1 MPGIKTCAQ
10 TTMSHG
16 LTFAGARITTA
27 DRNHEPCREG
37 ILLPK

>member
-27 DRNHEPCREG
+27 DSEG